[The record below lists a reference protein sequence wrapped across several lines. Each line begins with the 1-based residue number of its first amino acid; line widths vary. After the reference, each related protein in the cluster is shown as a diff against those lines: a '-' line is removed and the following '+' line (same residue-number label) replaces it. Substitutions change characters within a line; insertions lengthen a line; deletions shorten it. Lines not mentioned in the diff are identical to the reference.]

1 MSRNTDLPDVEQ
13 GAPVPAFTTGQWPE
27 PAPPADAIDLSGPQR
42 LKPDYFVPPLTIQ
55 GPVTSDSFTDVPFD
69 DLPLYIPGLT
79 QNVVGFDG
87 GINKAALEVHRD
99 LGLLCNLLAYL
110 NMAKDDFVE
119 LFCDDVLIPVATYN
133 VTQDDVDK
141 SRMIPLYIP
150 RTRLPDGPV
159 NPVFLRV
166 TRLGGTSK
174 ETKRFNLKVDTVPP
188 AGRNPIGST
197 LQNENLPVPV
207 FPEHIINF
215 GVTETDAQNGV
226 PVTFKFYPDDAT
238 QEPNT
243 YRATRD
249 RIRLR
254 INGITAPIPPLTE
267 SQATGREDITVT
279 LYYGFWQQVRSG
291 SHVCEYEIIDE
302 VGNASLGWSPAL
314 RLNVRLNDG
323 SEPLLPKALILEA
336 PNNTLDHDQL
346 NGRDATIFI
355 STPGPDFALGD
366 VVRVAV
372 KGRSSGGVITISY
385 NSPPLTS
392 LSFITLPCPN
402 ADLRPF
408 ISGQFQL
415 SYERISNGVP
425 NRYSDGNIFN
435 VIGTPID
442 MRLPPPVV
450 LEAPGGVLDPQ
461 SPLVNIVV
469 RAYPDLGQDPFDL
482 VILILEGTYANGTR
496 YYDELYESA
505 GGGDV
510 LFPIANGPNGV
521 IAGLEGGTLRLLYQ
535 VDNGDGVRTSMDV
548 TVNVGNAVA
557 SLPEPEVMEAPAP
570 LYQFDPEQSTEHAN
584 IVVKSNPDF
593 LLNDIVTLYC
603 EGTAP
608 GGTAPAQAFPIR
620 VQWVGR
626 DLRFRLE
633 RSYILANIDKTM
645 RIYYTRWR
653 DNVLTRFSHA
663 VNMKVGSKLEL
674 KAPTV
679 LEATVTGPD
688 QASLDPLHVLP
699 PNRPVVTIRVVS
711 DKFPPGSDIKVFI
724 VDKPGVG
731 MPNIAAKP
739 ATPEPGENY
748 VSFTVPHAFVAAY
761 LADKCTIYY
770 NLIETGKTTKSD
782 ELTLEIKA
790 LAVQEWDLVSIPEA
804 SGGGISAGEKNHV
817 EIRAWHFMDKE
828 QAVFIDLKGPPDWPL
843 RQGRV
848 VSASELAAG
857 RILEPIPSEYLTSLP
872 NNSRLTIQA
881 YVSLDKRGEII
892 SAQPFVEVSY
902 RVSALGLR
910 FVNGPYAV
918 GPAGRLGDVQLL
930 LGTNTKAPVAITLT
944 LPAGFTFEDGTSG
957 SKAFLSDESGA
968 LKVEG
973 IRSIGDVGTYALKA
987 ISGVYSASS
996 EIVVRA
1002 LLPAGSV
1009 INLRGEP
1016 SKIAVTPSGLYAYV
1030 CVTSIN
1036 RLVKVDLASG
1046 EVKEII
1052 IGGGQK
1058 SVSCSTDG
1066 KKVCVTLRDSLVVI
1080 DTKNDEIISS
1090 IAISTSNGISD
1101 GNFSPDGKYLYT
1113 SSQNW
1118 TGSGYVLRI
1127 YRIDVASEMIIRE
1140 YTQGQYTIEAF
1151 CSANGQNIYTVGY
1164 GNGYLYRVDIETGG
1178 ASIVGTFTKGNYAG
1192 FIMSPYRDHMYSCSW
1207 ENASSGTAFIF
1218 DLVSGQRKT
1227 HRLPY
1232 TYIHTYA
1239 ASPGNNRLLI
1249 GYGPNGSSTAKALI
1263 DTQTGATINTYNIT
1277 GNIGAHF
1284 SWKGDTLYLC
1294 ETNKS
1299 RISVISIS

>member
-1 MSRNTDLPDVEQ
+1 MSQDTHLPVVAN
-13 GAPVPAFTTGQWPE
+13 GALLPVIDSGQLSE
-27 PAPPADAIDLSGPQR
+27 SAKEAIDLSGPRR
-42 LKPDYFVPPLTIQ
+42 LNRSYFLPPQSIQ
-55 GPVTSDSFTDVPFD
+55 GTITSDSFKNVPFE

-79 QNVVGFDG
+79 QTVVDFDG

-99 LGLLCNLLAYL
+99 LGLLCNLMAYQ

-119 LFCDDVLIPVATYN
+119 LFCVDLLIPVATYN

-141 SRMIPLYIP
+141 TRMIPLYIP
-150 RTRLPDGPV
+150 RTRLPDGPAK
-159 NPVFLRV
+159 PVFMRV
-166 TRLGGTSK
+166 RRLSTTPK
-174 ETKRFNLKVDTVPP
+174 ETKHCNLLVDTVAP

-197 LQNENLPVPV
+197 LQNENLPIPV

-215 GVTETDAQNGV
+215 GVTQADAQNGV
-226 PVTFKFYPDDAT
+226 PVTFKFYPVDAT
-238 QEPNT
+238 QEPST
-243 YRATRD
+243 HRAIRD

-254 INGITAPIPPLTE
+254 INGITAPILPLTE
-267 SQATGREDITVT
+267 GQAGGREDITFT
-279 LYYGFWQQVRSG
+279 LYDGFWKQVRSG

-302 VGNASLGWSPAL
+302 TGNASLGWSPAL
-314 RLNVRLNDG
+314 LLNVRLNDG
-323 SEPLLPKALILEA
+323 AEPLLPKALVLEA

-355 STPGPDFALGD
+355 NTPGPDFALED
-366 VVRVAV
+366 VVRVTV
-372 KGRSSGGVITISY
+372 TGRSSGGVITVTY
-385 NSPPLTS
+385 DSPPLTS
-392 LSFITLPCPN
+392 LSFITLPFPN
-402 ADLRPF
+402 ADLRPL

-415 SYERISNGVP
+415 SYERIRSDVP
-425 NRYSDGNIFN
+425 NRYSHGNIFN

-442 MRLPPPVV
+442 MRLPPPLV

-461 SPLVNIVV
+461 SPLVNILVM
-469 RAYPDLGQDPFDL
+469 AYPELGQDPFDL

-510 LFPIANGPNGV
+510 LFRIANGPNGV
-521 IAGLEGGTLRLLYQ
+521 IAGLAGGTLRLLYQ

-548 TVNVGNAVA
+548 IVNVGNAEA
-557 SLPEPEVMEAPAP
+557 SLPEPEVLEAPGP
-570 LYQFDPEQSTEHAN
+570 QYQFDPEQFTEHAN
-584 IVVKSNPDF
+584 IVVKSHSDF

-603 EGTAP
+603 VGSAP
-608 GGTAPAQAFPIR
+608 GGTAPEQEFPIR
-620 VQWVGR
+620 AQWVGR

-653 DNVLTRFSHA
+653 RDAPTRLSHA
-663 VNMKVGSKLEL
+663 VTIKVGSKLEL

-679 LEATVTGPD
+679 LEATATGPD

-724 VDKPGVG
+724 VGKPGIG
-731 MPNIAAKP
+731 MPNIPTKP

-790 LAVQEWDLVSIPEA
+790 LAVQDWDLVSIPEA
-804 SGGGISAGEKNHV
+804 SGGEISAGEKNYV

-828 QAVFIDLKGPPDWPL
+828 QAVFIDLKGPPDWSL

-857 RILEPIPSEYLTSLP
+857 RVLEPIPSEYLTSLP

-987 ISGVYSASS
+987 ISGGYSASS

-1016 SKIAVTPSGLYAYV
+1016 TQIAVTPSGLYAYV

-1058 SVSCSTDG
+1058 FVSCSKDG

-1090 IAISTSNGISD
+1090 IAISTSNGIRG

-1118 TGSGYVLRI
+1118 NGSTHIQHI

-1140 YTQGQYTIEAF
+1140 YKRGQFTTEAF
-1151 CSANGQNIYTVGY
+1151 CSANGQNIYTVDY
-1164 GNGYLYRVDIETGG
+1164 GNGYLYSVDVETGG

-1232 TYIHTYA
+1232 TYLHTYA

-1249 GYGPNGSSTAKALI
+1249 GHGPTASSTAKALI

-1277 GNIGAHF
+1277 ENIGAHF

-1299 RISVISIS
+1299 RISVISTS

>member
-119 LFCDDVLIPVATYN
+119 LFCDDLLIPVATYN

-323 SEPLLPKALILEA
+323 SEPVLPEAFILEA
-336 PNNTLDHDQL
+336 PDNVLDHDRL
-346 NGRDATIFI
+346 DERDATIFVTTR
-355 STPGPDFALGD
+355 SPDFALGD
-366 VVRVAV
+366 IVRVTV
-372 KGRSSGGVITISY
+372 RGRSSVGVITTTY
-385 NSPPLTS
+385 DSPPLTS

-415 SYERISNGVP
+415 FYERIRSGVP
-425 NRYSDGNIFN
+425 NRPSDAII
-435 VIGTPID
+435 VDVTGTPID
-442 MRLPPPVV
+442 MRLRPPVV
-450 LEAPGGVLDPQ
+450 REAPGGVLDPQ
-461 SPLVNIVV
+461 VEFINVIV
-469 RAYPDLGQDPFDL
+469 RAYPELGQDPFDL

-603 EGTAP
+603 EGSAP

-663 VNMKVGSKLEL
+663 VNMKVGSRLEL
-674 KAPTV
+674 QAPQV
-679 LEATVTGPD
+679 LQATVTGPD
-688 QASLDPLHVLP
+688 QATLNPMNVLP
-699 PNRPVVTIRVVS
+699 PNPEKVTVRVVS
-711 DKFPPGSDIKVFI
+711 DKFPPGADIKVFI
-724 VDKPGVG
+724 TGKPDVG
-731 MPNIAAKP
+731 MPDIPAKP
-739 ATPEPGENY
+739 ARPEPGENY
-748 VSFTVPHAFVAAY
+748 TSFEVQNEFVAAY
-761 LADKCTIYY
+761 LNGECKVFYQLLEI
-770 NLIETGKTTKSD
+770 GKTTKSD
-782 ELTLEIKA
+782 ELTLKVEA
-790 LAVQEWDLVSIPEA
+790 LPASEWNLVSVPSASSGVIDTSKPHRIEVRGWRFMKPGQPVYIDLCSSRYHELRIGAVVSPGEA
-804 SGGGISAGEKNHV
+804 SAKLISEEIPSSYLRLLKDGDSLEVHVLVNLEEYDDKASAQPLKPVSYTIKKVSGEIVGNVTVRNGPTYLAISSDDKRVYVASTGTGGYGIS
-817 EIRAWHFMDKE
+817 
-828 QAVFIDLKGPPDWPL
+828 VFDAD
-843 RQGRV
+843 
-848 VSASELAAG
+848 
-857 RILEPIPSEYLTSLP
+857 T
-872 NNSRLTIQA
+872 
-881 YVSLDKRGEII
+881 GEII
-892 SAQPFVEVSY
+892 STHPLGYQPRGLAIKPDGNVLYVSLSNTRY
-902 RVSALGLR
+902 QAPN
-910 FVNGPYAV
+910 FVNDVLVLNTSSWGTIKSIATYQSGELCINKDGSKIYAGISAYYYVRSDAPRPSWYGFTCTVINTASNTRESHFNALESSGSTWNEPAV
-918 GPAGRLGDVQLL
+918 GLNRESTRIYGPLAGRSLRAFNASPYIEFGYFSIDGPPTAFAHSPVGSTLYITSATANKL
-930 LGTNTKAPVAITLT
+930 EVLDNSTNLPLRTRSIEGLNVPWAVATNPRTGVIYVTERSGNTVKLYDSE
-944 LPAGFTFEDGTSG
+944 TFELINTLEGFDQPRAIVVNSEGTRMFVANSG
-957 SKAFLSDESGA
+957 SN
-968 LKVEG
+968 
-973 IRSIGDVGTYALKA
+973 T
-987 ISGVYSASS
+987 
-996 EIVVRA
+996 
-1002 LLPAGSV
+1002 
-1009 INLRGEP
+1009 
-1016 SKIAVTPSGLYAYV
+1016 VT
-1030 CVTSIN
+1030 I
-1036 RLVKVDLASG
+1036 VDL
-1046 EVKEII
+1046 
-1052 IGGGQK
+1052 
-1058 SVSCSTDG
+1058 
-1066 KKVCVTLRDSLVVI
+1066 
-1080 DTKNDEIISS
+1080 
-1090 IAISTSNGISD
+1090 
-1101 GNFSPDGKYLYT
+1101 
-1113 SSQNW
+1113 
-1118 TGSGYVLRI
+1118 
-1127 YRIDVASEMIIRE
+1127 
-1140 YTQGQYTIEAF
+1140 
-1151 CSANGQNIYTVGY
+1151 
-1164 GNGYLYRVDIETGG
+1164 
-1178 ASIVGTFTKGNYAG
+1178 
-1192 FIMSPYRDHMYSCSW
+1192 
-1207 ENASSGTAFIF
+1207 
-1218 DLVSGQRKT
+1218 
-1227 HRLPY
+1227 
-1232 TYIHTYA
+1232 
-1239 ASPGNNRLLI
+1239 
-1249 GYGPNGSSTAKALI
+1249 
-1263 DTQTGATINTYNIT
+1263 
-1277 GNIGAHF
+1277 
-1284 SWKGDTLYLC
+1284 
-1294 ETNKS
+1294 
-1299 RISVISIS
+1299 

>member
-1 MSRNTDLPDVEQ
+1 MSQNTDLSVVTNA
-13 GAPVPAFTTGQWPE
+13 APLPVIGSGQLSE
-27 PAPPADAIDLSGPQR
+27 SAEEAIDLSGPRR
-42 LKPDYFVPPLTIQ
+42 LNRSYFLPPQSIQ
-55 GPVTSDSFTDVPFD
+55 GTITSDSFTNVPFEE
-69 DLPLYIPGLT
+69 LPLYIPGLT
-79 QNVVGFDG
+79 QTVVRFDG

-110 NMAKDDFVE
+110 NMADGDFVE
-119 LFCDDVLIPVATYN
+119 LFCGDLLIPVATYN

-150 RTRLPDGPV
+150 RTRLPDGPA
-159 NPVFLRV
+159 NPVFMRV
-166 TRLGGTSK
+166 TRLGGTPK
-174 ETKRFNLKVDTVPP
+174 ETKHFNLKVDTVAP

-197 LQNENLPVPV
+197 LQNENLPIPV

-215 GVTETDAQNGV
+215 GVTQADAQNGV
-226 PVTFKFYPDDAT
+226 PVTFKFYPVDAT
-238 QEPNT
+238 QEPST
-243 YRATRD
+243 YRAIRD

-254 INGITAPIPPLTE
+254 INGITAPILPLTE
-267 SQATGREDITVT
+267 SQAPGREDITFT
-279 LYYGFWQQVRSG
+279 LYDGFWKQVRSG

-314 RLNVRLNDG
+314 LLNVRLNDG
-323 SEPLLPKALILEA
+323 AEPLLPKALVLEA
-336 PNNTLDHDQL
+336 PNNILDHDQL

-355 STPGPDFALGD
+355 NTPGPDFALED
-366 VVRVAV
+366 VVRVTV
-372 KGRSSGGVITISY
+372 KGRSSGGVITTTY
-385 NSPPLTS
+385 DSPPLTS
-392 LSFITLPCPN
+392 LSFITLPFPN
-402 ADLRPF
+402 ADLRPL

-415 SYERISNGVP
+415 SYERIRSDVP

-442 MRLPPPVV
+442 MRLPPPLV
-450 LEAPGGVLDPQ
+450 LEATGGVLDPQ
-461 SPLVNIVV
+461 SPLVNIFV
-469 RAYPDLGQDPFDL
+469 RAYPELGQDPFDL

-510 LFPIANGPNGV
+510 LFPIANGPDGV

-570 LYQFDPEQSTEHAN
+570 LYQFDPEQSTEHAT
-584 IVVKSNPDF
+584 IVVKSHSDF

-603 EGTAP
+603 KGSAP

-653 DNVLTRFSHA
+653 DNALTRFSRA

-679 LEATVTGPD
+679 LEATATGPD
-688 QASLDPLHVLP
+688 RASLDPLHVLP

-724 VDKPGVG
+724 VGKPGVG
-731 MPNIAAKP
+731 MPNIPAKP

-790 LAVQEWDLVSIPEA
+790 LAVLDWDLVSIPEE
-804 SGGGISAGEKNHV
+804 SGGEISAGEKNHV
-817 EIRAWHFMDKE
+817 KISAWHFMDKE

-910 FVNGPYAV
+910 FVNGPYSV
-918 GPAGRLGDVQLL
+918 GPAGRVGDVQLL
-930 LGTNTKAPVAITLT
+930 LGTNTKAPVAISLT
-944 LPAGFTFEDGTSG
+944 LPAGFTFDDGTTG
-957 SKAFLSDESGA
+957 TKAFLSDEHGA
-968 LKVEG
+968 LTVEG
-973 IRSIGDVGTYALKA
+973 IRSAGEVGAYELRAN
-987 ISGVYSASS
+987 SGGYSARS
-996 EIVVRA
+996 EVNVKS

-1009 INLRGEP
+1009 FNFRGSP
-1016 SKIAVTPSGLYAYV
+1016 GSIAITPNGLYAYV
-1030 CVTSIN
+1030 CVIDIN
-1036 RLVKVDLASG
+1036 RLVKVDLTTGAM
-1046 EVKEII
+1046 KEII
-1052 IGGGQK
+1052 IGGGQ
-1058 SVSCSTDG
+1058 SAVSCSLDG
-1066 KKVCVTLRDSLVVI
+1066 KQVCVTTKSSLIIV
-1080 DTKNDEIISS
+1080 DTEKDEVTAS
-1090 IAISTSNGISD
+1090 IAISSSIFGLHIGT
-1101 GNFSPDGKYLYT
+1101 FSPDGKYLYT
-1113 SSQNW
+1113 SIQGWHGDSNRL
-1118 TGSGYVLRI
+1118 YV
-1127 YRIDVASEMIIRE
+1127 YKVDVSAEMKVRE
-1140 YTQGQYTIEAF
+1140 YTLGAF
-1151 CSANGQNIYTVGY
+1151 VTNALCSADGQHFYSNAYSSGIIYST
-1164 GNGYLYRVDIETGG
+1164 NIETGG
-1178 ASIVGTFTKGNYAG
+1178 STAIGGLRSNNTDLIISPDRTRLYSNNWVSTAPSRLLVLNLQTSQSQSYTIPYPYCRVLTGNSNINRVLITSG
-1192 FIMSPYRDHMYSCSW
+1192 
-1207 ENASSGTAFIF
+1207 SGTTKRI
-1218 DLVSGQRKT
+1218 
-1227 HRLPY
+1227 
-1232 TYIHTYA
+1232 
-1239 ASPGNNRLLI
+1239 LI
-1249 GYGPNGSSTAKALI
+1249 NAN
-1263 DTQTGATINTYNIT
+1263 TGATINTFNVSGY
-1277 GNIGAHF
+1277 GGGQF
-1284 SWKGDTLYLC
+1284 SWAGDLLYLC
-1294 ETNKS
+1294 EAENS
-1299 RISVISIS
+1299 RISVIAVN